1 MNIGNLLDTF
11 LRTTVATSD
20 FSKSDTMKKVKT
32 ELKKIVNSVY
42 KKKDHQ
48 IFVESYVFEN
58 DFYAI
63 IGIRP
68 LTSQK
73 FGYINCKI
81 RLETNEQT

>member
-1 MNIGNLLDTF
+1 MNIGNILDTF

-20 FSKSDTMKKVKT
+20 FSKSDTMKKVKA
-32 ELKKIVNSVY
+32 ELKKIINGVY
-42 KKKDHQ
+42 KKKEHQ
-48 IFVESYVFEN
+48 IFIEAYVVEN
-58 DFYAI
+58 DFYAL

-73 FGYINCKI
+73 FGFINCKI